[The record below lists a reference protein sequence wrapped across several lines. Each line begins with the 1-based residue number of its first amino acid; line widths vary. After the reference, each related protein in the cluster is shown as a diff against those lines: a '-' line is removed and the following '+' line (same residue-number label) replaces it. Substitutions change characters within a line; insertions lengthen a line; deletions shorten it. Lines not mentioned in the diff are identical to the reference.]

1 MPYEIPLNV
10 IEILKSTLYILEHTI
25 YPGKGGKTV
34 TDLKRCISGA
44 IENLATE
51 AVQASGD

>member
-10 IEILKSTLYILEHTI
+10 IEILKSTLYILEHTL

-34 TDLKRCISGA
+34 SDLKRCIAGA
-44 IENLATE
+44 IENLTAE
-51 AVQASGD
+51 VAQSGGA